1 MAQKLGKRDSVKTLK
16 LAVIVSLLTV
26 MLASFSVVSAGP
38 MEGTAV
44 AFWSVAYPTP
54 GTQVS
59 LTVTF
64 ESGSSQK
71 LYLYAIGI
79 HGDWME
85 AGRFYGP
92 DLSDDPVPIAPGQS
106 YTTKI
111 ILDIPITAGLGQH
124 EYYIGVDGVKENG
137 ESFSWDSSNYAV
149 TFDMDSDPTPT
160 SQSNT
165 GTTNQPSDGS
175 LNNILIYA
183 AVIVV
188 VAIVAVLLAVLIV
201 KKFGKK
207 PGTGADSFAAES
219 SYVQPPPPESP
230 TLEEK
235 PAAEHAPAMEP
246 EPEPELTST
255 ESKDTEPEKDFTI

>member
-1 MAQKLGKRDSVKTLK
+1 VKTLK
-16 LAVIVSLLTV
+16 LAIIVSFLSVLF
-26 MLASFSVVSAGP
+26 ASVSIVSAAT

-44 AFWSVAYPTP
+44 AFWSVTYPAP

-64 ESGSSQK
+64 ESGSSET
-71 LYLYAIGI
+71 LYLYAIGV

-92 DLSDDPVPIAPGQS
+92 DLSDDPVPIASGQS

-111 ILDIPITAGLGQH
+111 ILDIPITAGLGEH
-124 EYYIGVDGVKENG
+124 EYYIGVDGVKANG
-137 ESFSWDSSNYAV
+137 ESFSWDSSTYTVKFAMN
-149 TFDMDSDPTPT
+149 SGPTPT

-165 GTTNQPSDGS
+165 GSTNQPSDSG

-188 VAIVAVLLAVLIV
+188 VAVVAVLLAVLIV
-201 KKFGKK
+201 KKSGKK
-207 PGTGADSFAAES
+207 PDAHVDSFVS
-219 SYVQPPPPESP
+219 DSNDGQPPESP
-230 TLEEK
+230 APEQK
-235 PAAEHAPAMEP
+235 PTAEPAPTP
-246 EPEPELTST
+246 EPEPMPELEAA
-255 ESKDTEPEKDFTI
+255 ESEDSEPESKDFTI